1 MKLRTELP
9 PFEGATAW
17 LNGQVEKQQ
26 LVGEKPIL
34 VHFWSVSC
42 RLCKVGMDKVNQF
55 RDQYKDEL
63 YVVAVHMP
71 RSIEDM
77 DLEQIKQDA
86 KQYNMTQPIFVDNQL
101 KFTKSFDNKFVPA
114 YYLFDKTG
122 ILRHYQAGASSM
134 NMLEKRLNRLLEEVP
149 ITR

>member
-17 LNGQVEKQQ
+17 INGQVEQQ
-26 LVGEKPIL
+26 LLVGDKPIL

-42 RLCKVGMDKVNQF
+42 HLCKVGMDKVNHF
-55 RDQYKDEL
+55 RDQYKNDL
-63 YVVAVHMP
+63 HVVAVHMP
-71 RSIEDM
+71 RSTEDL
-77 DLEQIKQDA
+77 DLEKIERDA
-86 KQYNMTQPIFVDNQL
+86 KQYNITQPIFVDGDL
-101 KFTKSFDNKFVPA
+101 KLTKSFDNKYVPA

-134 NMLEKRLNRLLEEVP
+134 NMLEKRLNRLLEEAP
-149 ITR
+149 ITK